1 MSRPLRRE
9 DAPSLLREHR
19 PPQALDAERAVLGAI
34 LLDAEQA
41 LAAVEGVLAPEH
53 FYAEAHRH
61 IYEAALALRER
72 GQAVDALTIQEWL
85 AQHGLLDRIGG
96 EATLV
101 ELLKVVATTA
111 HVRHYAEIVRDRAV
125 LRDLLRACAEI
136 SRRIYEEPERDIH
149 EQLDAAEQDILAI
162 AERYD
167 HGRMRF
173 LRLKEIMGRVY
184 DDLAERYRERRPVVG
199 LPTGFADLDE
209 MTSGL
214 QRGDL
219 IVIAGRPSMGKTAFA
234 MNLAAN
240 AALRWGE
247 PAVVAVFS
255 LEMSAQQIAQRLLA
269 SEARVDMKTMRTGRF
284 SRDDWQ
290 KLAHAVGE
298 LAEARIFIDDAA
310 NAGVLDVRAKCRRLK
325 HEQGRLDL
333 VIIDYLQLMRGR
345 ADAERREQEI
355 SEITRGLKG
364 LAKELHVPVV
374 ALSQLNRSVEQR
386 ADKRPIMA
394 DLRESGAIE
403 QDADV
408 IMFLY
413 REEVYHPKPENE
425 NLAEVIVAKQR
436 NGPTGTVKLTFL
448 KHCTRFESHA
458 PAGFDA

>member
-1 MSRPLRRE
+1 MSRPLRRP
-9 DAPSLLREHR
+9 DAPALRENR
-19 PPQALDAERAVLGAI
+19 PPQAPDAERAVLGAI
-34 LLDAEQA
+34 LLDPGQA
-41 LAAVEGVLAPEH
+41 LEAVEGVLAPEH
-53 FYAEAHRH
+53 FYVDAHAH
-61 IYEAALALRER
+61 IYRAALALRER

-85 AQHGLLDRIGG
+85 AQHDLLDRVGG
-96 EATLV
+96 EQTLLD
-101 ELLKVVATTA
+101 LLRVVATTA

-125 LRDLLRACAEI
+125 LRDLLRACAGI
-136 SRRIYEEPERDIH
+136 SRRVHEEAELDVH
-149 EQLDAAEQDILAI
+149 EHLDAAEQEILSI

-167 HGRMRF
+167 HGRLRF
-173 LRLKEIMGRVY
+173 SALKDLMAGVY
-184 DDLAERYRERRPVVG
+184 DDLAERYKARKPVVG

-219 IVIAGRPSMGKTAFA
+219 VVIAGRPSMGKTAFA

-240 AALRWGE
+240 VALRAGE
-247 PAVVAVFS
+247 GLVAAVFS

-269 SEARVDMKTMRTGRF
+269 SEARVDMKLMRTGRF
-284 SRDDWQ
+284 SRDDWD
-290 KLAHAVGE
+290 KLALAVSALG
-298 LAEARIFIDDAA
+298 EARIFVDDAPD
-310 NAGVLDVRAKCRRLK
+310 AGVLDVRAKCRRLK

-333 VIIDYLQLMRGR
+333 VVIDYLQLMRGR

-355 SEITRGLKG
+355 SEITRGLKA
-364 LAKELHVPVV
+364 LAKELDVPVV

-436 NGPTGTVKLTFL
+436 NGPTGIVKLTFL
-448 KHCTRFESHA
+448 KHCTRFESHTA
-458 PAGFDA
+458 AGFDA

>member
-1 MSRPLRRE
+1 MSRPLRRSDE
-9 DAPSLLREHR
+9 PALREHR
-19 PPQALDAERAVLGAI
+19 PPQALDAERAVLGAV
-34 LLDAEQA
+34 LLDPERA
-41 LAAVEGVLAPEH
+41 LEAIEGVLAPEH
-53 FYAEAHRH
+53 FYAEAHAH
-61 IYEAALALRER
+61 IYRAVLALRER
-72 GQAVDALTIQEWL
+72 GQAIDALTVQEWL
-85 AQHGLLDRIGG
+85 AQHGLLERVGG
-96 EATLV
+96 EETLV

-136 SRRIYEEPERDIH
+136 SRRVHEEPERDVH
-149 EQLDAAEQDILAI
+149 EHLDAAEKDILSI
-162 AERYD
+162 AEHYD
-167 HGRMRF
+167 HGRLRF
-173 LRLKEIMGRVY
+173 SPLKELMAQVY
-184 DDLAERYRERRPVVG
+184 DDLAERYKARKPVVG
-199 LPTGFADLDE
+199 LATGFADLDE

-240 AALRWGE
+240 VALRTE
-247 PAVVAVFS
+247 ERAVVAVFS

-269 SEARVDMKTMRTGRF
+269 SEARVDMKLMRTGRF

-290 KLAHAVGE
+290 KLALAVSALG
-298 LAEARIFIDDAA
+298 EARLFIDDAPDT
-310 NAGVLDVRAKCRRLK
+310 GVLEVRTKCRRLK

-333 VIIDYLQLMRGR
+333 VVIDYLQLMRGR
-345 ADAERREQEI
+345 ADAERRELEI

-364 LAKELHVPVV
+364 LAKELDVPVV

-413 REEVYHPKPENE
+413 REEVYQPKPENE
-425 NLAEVIVAKQR
+425 NLAEVIIAKQR

-448 KHCTRFESHA
+448 KHCTRFENYA
-458 PAGFDA
+458 VGFDA